1 MPTLEPP
8 HGGTLVNLVVP
19 HKERDLLAE
28 FASGLK
34 SKELDER
41 EFWDLGLLA
50 TGAYSPLRGFVTER
64 DYNSILAGNRL
75 DSGLIWTLP
84 ITLSATETEANR
96 LSGEEEI
103 ALTYGDAGAIAIMR
117 IEDVYKVDPV
127 AECEAVFKSAD
138 PAHPGAK
145 VVLEAGE
152 YRIGGELQVLD
163 EPAAPFPGFPY
174 TPTETRAEFER
185 RNWSTIVAFQTRNPV
200 HRAHEYLCKCALE
213 LVDGL
218 MLHPLVGA
226 TKEDDIPAD
235 VRMRCYEVLFE
246 KYFPQDRAIIACLP
260 APMRYAG
267 PKEAIHHALI
277 RRNYGATHF
286 IVGRDHAG
294 VGDYYGTY
302 EAQLFFDNFDPAELG
317 ITPLMFEHAFFC
329 RACNQM
335 GSDKTCPHGPDER
348 VHLSGTKVREMLGEG
363 ESPPGE
369 FSRPEVAEVLV
380 EAYARR

>member
-1 MPTLEPP
+1 MPTLESP

-19 HKERDLLAE
+19 HLEREVLAD
-28 FASGLK
+28 FSKGLK
-34 SKELDER
+34 AKELTER

-50 TGAYSPLRGFVTER
+50 TGAYSPLRGFSTER
-64 DYNSILAGNRL
+64 DYRSILASNRL
-75 DSGLIWTLP
+75 DSGLVWTIP
-84 ITLSATETEANR
+84 ITLSASAEEAEGFA
-96 LSGEEEI
+96 GEEEI
-103 ALTYGDAGAIAIMR
+103 ALTFRESGVIAIMR
-117 IEDVYKVDPV
+117 VEDIYKVDPV
-127 AECEAVFKSAD
+127 AECEAVFKSSD
-138 PAHPGAK
+138 PAHPGAQT
-145 VVLEAGE
+145 VLDAGE
-152 YRIGGELQVLD
+152 FRMGGELQVLD
-163 EPAAPFPGFPY
+163 EPAPPFPGYAF
-174 TPTETRAEFER
+174 TPAETRAEFER
-185 RNWSTIVAFQTRNPV
+185 RGWSTIVAFQTRNPV

-246 KYFPQDRAIIACLP
+246 KYFPQDRAMIACLP

-267 PKEAIHHALI
+267 PKEAIHHALV

-335 GSDKTCPHGPDER
+335 GSDKTCPHGAEDR
-348 VHLSGTKVREMLGEG
+348 VHLSGTKVRELLGAG